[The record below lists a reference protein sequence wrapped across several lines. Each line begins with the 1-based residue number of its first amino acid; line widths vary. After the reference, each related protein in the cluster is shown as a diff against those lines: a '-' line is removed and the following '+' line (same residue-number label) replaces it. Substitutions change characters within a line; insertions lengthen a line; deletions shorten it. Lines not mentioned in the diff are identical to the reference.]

1 MKTIKNVFVVLFATA
16 LLVGCSDSEAPAE
29 ASDAAAGVAAQSVD
43 LSQVEAKDFTGQT
56 LTILVG
62 FNPGG
67 GTDTSA
73 RLINKYLSK
82 HLPGNPNVIVQNM
95 SGAAGIRA
103 LNYAYEGARP
113 DGMTVLFAP
122 ISLLVPLLG
131 EPGIRYELDKFDVVG
146 GLRSGPIMQFARQDL
161 DANQL
166 ADPAR
171 IAESGDLV
179 LGGIRTSSSLDLMP
193 RLAFDSLGL
202 DYRYVT
208 GYSSENT
215 VRNAI
220 QTNEINSFGGTF
232 SGYRS
237 AVVSTLIEPGIV
249 APLWHFPYRD
259 AEGNYPRATF
269 ATDIPTYMEVYEQ
282 ITGEA
287 PSGEHWEALQ
297 LALDLRSVADNMLLA
312 PPNTDPAAL
321 KALREAFD
329 LAVSDQEMIDEVTRV
344 LGYFYEVVPLNYIH
358 QRFAETANV
367 DLGTIEFIKE
377 YIAEE

>member
-1 MKTIKNVFVVLFATA
+1 MNPLNTVPCVKILFALAVFTLA
-16 LLVGCSDSEAPAE
+16 GCSDTDTANNAAPA
-29 ASDAAAGVAAQSVD
+29 APAAASEQEVALPV
-43 LSQVEAKDFTGQT
+43 KDFTGQT
-56 LTILVG
+56 ITIVVG

-73 RLINKYLSK
+73 RLLNRYLSK

-95 SGAAGIRA
+95 NGAAGIRA
-103 LNYAYEGARP
+103 LNYTYEIARP
-113 DGMTVLFAP
+113 DGLTMILAP

-146 GLRSGPIMQFARQDL
+146 GMMSGPVIQFARLDL
-161 DANQL
+161 VEGDFDVAQEIM
-166 ADPAR
+166 A
-171 IAESGDLV
+171 AEELV

-249 APLWHFPYRD
+249 AALWQFPYRD
-259 AEGNYPRATF
+259 AEATIRA
-269 ATDIPTYMEVYEQ
+269 
-282 ITGEA
+282 
-287 PSGEHWEALQ
+287 
-297 LALDLRSVADNMLLA
+297 
-312 PPNTDPAAL
+312 
-321 KALREAFD
+321 
-329 LAVSDQEMIDEVTRV
+329 
-344 LGYFYEVVPLNYIH
+344 VPLPP
-358 QRFAETANV
+358 RFQPLWKSTKPLRANRHRANT
-367 DLGTIEFIKE
+367 GKR
-377 YIAEE
+377 

>member
-1 MKTIKNVFVVLFATA
+1 MNSTKNLFFA
-16 LLVGCSDSEAPAE
+16 LLAALFLVACSDSGAPAE
-29 ASDAAAGVAAQSVD
+29 TTQSASAEVGELV
-43 LSQVEAKDFTGQT
+43 AKDFSGQT
-56 LTILVG
+56 VTILVG

-73 RLINKYLSK
+73 RLLNKYLSK

-113 DGMTVLFAP
+113 DGLTMLFAP

-161 DANQL
+161 GSGQL
-166 ADPAR
+166 AAPAE
-171 IAESGDLV
+171 IANADNLV

-193 RLAFDSLGL
+193 RLALDSLGL

-232 SGYRS
+232 SGYKS

-259 AEGNYPRATF
+259 AEGNYPRASL
-269 ATDIPTYMEVYEQ
+269 APDIPTYMEVYEE
-282 ITGEA
+282 IKGEA
-287 PSGEHWEALQ
+287 PSGEHWDALKV
-297 LALDLRSVADNMLLA
+297 ALDLRSVADNMLLA
-312 PPNTDPAAL
+312 PPNTDPSAL
-321 KALREAFD
+321 ISLREAFD
-329 LAVSDQEMIDEVTRV
+329 RAVVDPEMIEEVTKV
-344 LGYFYEVVPLNYIH
+344 LSYFYEVVPRDYIS
-358 QRFAETANV
+358 QRFTETADV
-367 DLGTIEFIKE
+367 DMASVEFIKQ
-377 YIAEE
+377 YIVEE

>member
-1 MKTIKNVFVVLFATA
+1 MSSPRVLVFVSLVVLA
-16 LLVGCSDSEAPAE
+16 LAGCSDSGAPSQSTPA
-29 ASDAAAGVAAQSVD
+29 DNAAVGEIVA
-43 LSQVEAKDFTGQT
+43 KNFGGQT
-56 LTILVG
+56 VTILVG

-73 RLINKYLSK
+73 RLLNKYLSR

-113 DGMTVLFAP
+113 DGLTLLYAP

-131 EPGIRYELDKFDVVG
+131 EPGIRYELDKFEVIG
-146 GLRSGPIMQFARQDL
+146 GLRSGPIMQFARQDIEQGNL
-161 DANQL
+161 ANPADIASSDA
-166 ADPAR
+166 
-171 IAESGDLV
+171 LV

-237 AVVSTLIEPGIV
+237 AVISTLIEPGIV

-259 AEGNYPRATF
+259 AEGNYPRASL
-269 ATDIPTYMEVYEQ
+269 APDIPTFMEVYEE
-282 ITGEA
+282 ISGEP
-287 PSGEHWEALQ
+287 PSGEHWEALK

-312 PPNTDPAAL
+312 PPNSDPAAL
-321 KALREAFD
+321 MALREAFD
-329 LAVSDQEMIDEVTRV
+329 KAVADEEMIDEVTRV
-344 LGYFYEVVPLNYIH
+344 LGYFYEVVPRGYIS
-358 QRFAETANV
+358 QRFAETAEV
-367 DLGTIEFIKE
+367 DRASVEFIQQ
-377 YIAEE
+377 YIVEE

>member
-1 MKTIKNVFVVLFATA
+1 MMKKIQSV
-16 LLVGCSDSEAPAE
+16 LLVLLATIFLFGCSDSEAPAGQ
-29 ASDAAAGVAAQSVD
+29 AATVSESVD
-43 LSQVEAKDFTGQT
+43 PGQLEAMDFSGQT
-56 LTILVG
+56 VTILVG

-73 RLINKYLSK
+73 RLLNKYLSK

-113 DGMTVLFAP
+113 DGMTMLFAP

-146 GLRSGPIMQFARQDL
+146 GLRSGPIMQFASQSL
-161 DANQL
+161 SAGNL
-166 ADPAR
+166 ENPAE
-171 IAESGDLV
+171 IGAAEGLV

-193 RLAFDSLGL
+193 RLALDSLGL
-202 DYRYVT
+202 EYRYVT

-259 AEGNYPRATF
+259 AEGNYPRASL
-269 ATDIPTYMEVYEQ
+269 AQDIPTYMEVYEE
-282 ITGEA
+282 IKGEA
-287 PSGEHWEALQ
+287 PSGPHWEALKV
-297 LALDLRSVADNMLLA
+297 ALDLRSVADNMLLA
-312 PPNTDPAAL
+312 PPSTDPAAL
-321 KALREAFD
+321 NALREAFD
-329 LAVSDQEMIDEVTRV
+329 KAVVDPDMIEEVTRV
-344 LGYFYEVVPLNYIH
+344 LGYFYEVVPRDYIH
-358 QRFAETANV
+358 QRFEETSEV
-367 DLGTIEFIKE
+367 DMASVEFIKE
-377 YIAEE
+377 YIVEDE

>member
-1 MKTIKNVFVVLFATA
+1 MMKKLQKVLLVVLTTA
-16 LLVGCSDSEAPAE
+16 FLFGCSDSEAPAE
-29 ASDAAAGVAAQSVD
+29 QAVTASESTD
-43 LSQVEAKDFTGQT
+43 LSQLEAKDFSGQT
-56 LTILVG
+56 VTIIVG

-73 RLINKYLSK
+73 RLLNKYLSK

-113 DGMTVLFAP
+113 DGMTMLFAP

-146 GLRSGPIMQFARQDL
+146 GLRSGPIVHFASQDL
-161 DANQL
+161 AAGL
-166 ADPAR
+166 ADDPSQ
-171 IAESGDLV
+171 IANAEGLV

-193 RLAFDSLGL
+193 RLALDSLGM

-220 QTNEINSFGGTF
+220 QTDEINSFGGTF
-232 SGYRS
+232 SGYKS
-237 AVVSTLIEPGIV
+237 AVISTLIEPGIV

-259 AEGNYPRATF
+259 AEGNYPRAGL
-269 ATDIPTYMEVYEQ
+269 ASDIPTYMEVYEQ
-282 ITGEA
+282 IKGEP
-287 PSGEHWEALQ
+287 PSGQHWEALKV
-297 LALDLRSVADNMLLA
+297 ALDLRSVADNMLLA

-321 KALREAFD
+321 LALREAFD
-329 LAVSDQEMIDEVTRV
+329 QAVVDQEMIDEVTRV
-344 LGYFYEVVPLNYIH
+344 LGYFYEVVPREYIA
-358 QRFAETANV
+358 QRFVETAAT
-367 DLGTIEFIKE
+367 DMSTSIEFIKE
-377 YIAEE
+377 YIVEE

>member
-1 MKTIKNVFVVLFATA
+1 MKLLKKLLVVLFAAT
-16 LLVGCSDSEAPAE
+16 LLAGCSDSEAPAE
-29 ASDAAAGVAAQSVD
+29 VVETVAESLD

-56 LTILVG
+56 VTILVG

-73 RLINKYLSK
+73 RLLNKYLSK

-113 DGMTVLFAP
+113 DGMTILFAP

-131 EPGIRYELDKFDVVG
+131 EPGIRYELDKFEVVG

-161 DANQL
+161 DSAQL
-166 ADPAR
+166 VDPAA
-171 IAESGDLV
+171 ISGANDLV

-259 AEGNYPRATF
+259 AEGNYPRASF
-269 ATDIPTYMEVYEQ
+269 AADIPTYMEVYEQ
-282 ITGEA
+282 IKGEA
-287 PSGEHWEALQ
+287 PSGEYWDALQ

-312 PPNTDPAAL
+312 PPSTDPAAL

-329 LAVSDQEMIDEVTRV
+329 MAVVDQEMIDEVTGV
-344 LGYFYEVVPLNYIH
+344 LGYFYEVVPLNYIR
-358 QRFAETANV
+358 QRFEETANV
-367 DLGTIEFIKE
+367 DLETVEFIKE
-377 YIAEE
+377 YIAED